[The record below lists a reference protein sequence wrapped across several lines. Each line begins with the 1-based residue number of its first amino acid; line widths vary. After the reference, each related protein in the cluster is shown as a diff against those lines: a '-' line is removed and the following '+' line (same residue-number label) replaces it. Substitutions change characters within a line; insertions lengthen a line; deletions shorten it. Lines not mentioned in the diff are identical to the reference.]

1 MWQTSRHRRLSG
13 GQPGGQTGQAP
24 GPTAP
29 SSPGHTQLHRLPCW
43 MKPAAAG
50 LARPV
55 TAAVVV
61 LYAQLSA
68 TPEKERK
75 GQSLSRVRLSAAPWT
90 VARQAPLSMG
100 FSRQEDWSGL
110 PCPPP
115 GGPPDPGMETGP
127 PALQADAL
135 PLSQQCISYL
145 RRRGRRNKKAVS
157 FRKQETPVL
166 LPHTPPF

>member
-1 MWQTSRHRRLSG
+1 
-13 GQPGGQTGQAP
+13 
-24 GPTAP
+24 
-29 SSPGHTQLHRLPCW
+29 
-43 MKPAAAG
+43 MKPAAAD

-61 LYAQLSA
+61 LYACLSA

-75 GQSLSRVRLSAAPWT
+75 GQSLSCVRLSAAPWS

-100 FSRQEDWSGL
+100 FSRQEDLSGL
-110 PCPPP
+110 PRPPP
-115 GGPPDPGMETGP
+115 GDPPDPGMETGS

-145 RRRGRRNKKAVS
+145 RRRGRRNKKAGDPCPASSHSTLLKIAISTSPLIGLVS
-157 FRKQETPVL
+157 KSGERVSLLAQFR
-166 LPHTPPF
+166 